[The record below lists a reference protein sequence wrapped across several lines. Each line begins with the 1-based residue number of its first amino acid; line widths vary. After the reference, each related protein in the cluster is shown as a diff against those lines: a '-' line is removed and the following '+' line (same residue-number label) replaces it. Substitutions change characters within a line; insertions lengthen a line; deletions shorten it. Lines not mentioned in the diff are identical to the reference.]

1 MTEIVGHSKQIT
13 ALLQALRNGRLHHAH
28 LFCGLAGIGK
38 KRAALQ
44 LARHLLE
51 SDKVEK
57 NIHPD
62 FYGIAPEGLKIKIE
76 VIRALKLKIFLHPL
90 EAPAKVVVIDDAETM
105 TDAAANAL
113 LKILEEPPADTYFFL
128 ISSKPLRLL
137 PTIRSRCQ
145 RTDFPPLTAEQIT
158 ELLCA
163 QGVAAKEAELKAA
176 FAGGS
181 LRAALDFD
189 AALFEQ
195 TRRQIAELQEKKSPS
210 ALLALSE
217 QWSDDEE
224 LLPFLLSTLTHLWHE
239 KMLASEPENME
250 RRTQQWQAIQQ
261 AAADL
266 EGYPNKQLLLENLLF
281 TLSAS

>member
-1 MTEIVGHSKQIT
+1 MKLLH
-13 ALLQALRNGRLHHAH
+13 ALNSGRFHHAH
-28 LFCGLAGIGK
+28 LFCGISGIGK

-44 LARHLLE
+44 LARHLLK

-62 FYGIAPEGLKIKIE
+62 LHFIAPEGLKIKIE
-76 VIRALKLKIFLHPL
+76 TIRALKQKIYLYPL
-90 EAPAKVVVIDDAETM
+90 EAPAKVVIIDDAEAM

-113 LKILEEPPADTYFFL
+113 LKILEEPPSDTYFFL
-128 ISSKPLRLL
+128 IASRPLRLL

-145 RTDFPPLTAEQIT
+145 RTDFPPLTTEQIQG
-158 ELLCA
+158 ELLA
-163 QGVAAKEAELKAA
+163 RGVAGKEAALKSRR
-176 FAGGS
+176 AGGS
-181 LRAALDFD
+181 LKAALDFD
-189 AALFEQ
+189 AALFEK
-195 TRRQIAELQEKKSPS
+195 TRLQVAELQEKKSPA

-217 QWSDDEE
+217 EWADDEE
-224 LLPFLLSTLTHLWHE
+224 RLPFLLTTLTHLWHE
-239 KMLASEPENME
+239 KMLASGPENTSLCT
-250 RRTQQWQAIQQ
+250 RQWQALLQ

>member
-1 MTEIVGHSKQIT
+1 MTEDSRQIA
-13 ALLQALRNGRLHHAH
+13 ALTQALNSGRLHHAH
-28 LFCGLAGIGK
+28 LFCGISGIGK
-38 KRAALQ
+38 KRAAMQ
-44 LARHLLE
+44 LARHLLK

-62 FYGIAPEGLKIKIE
+62 LYCLAPEGLKIKIE
-76 VIRALKLKIFLHPL
+76 AIRALKGKIFLHPL
-90 EAPAKVVVIDDAETM
+90 EAPAKVVVIDDAEAM

-113 LKILEEPPADTYFFL
+113 LKILEEPPSDTYFFL
-128 ISSKPLRLL
+128 IASKPLKLL

-145 RTDFPPLTAEQIT
+145 RTDFGPLTTEQIIQ
-158 ELLCA
+158 LLCS

-189 AALFEQ
+189 AALFEE
-195 TRRQIAELQEKKSPS
+195 TRRQIAELQEKKSPA
-210 ALLALSE
+210 ALLTLSE
-217 QWSDDEE
+217 EWADDEE
-224 LLPFLLSTLTHLWHE
+224 RLPFLIATLTHLWHE
-239 KMLASEPENME
+239 KMLTSTPENAE
-250 RRTQQWQAIQQ
+250 RRTNQWQAILQ